1 MQEYSELGASEL
13 DLSRVK
19 SEASEPLVVSGEYSE
34 LPFQVIVF
42 FEGLIRGGMSKEL
55 YTLQGKEKEKKKRS
69 KCEAGGGGLAGGGVL
84 PP

>member
-42 FEGLIRGGMSKEL
+42 LK
-55 YTLQGKEKEKKKRS
+55 
-69 KCEAGGGGLAGGGVL
+69 V
-84 PP
+84 